1 MAGSLQDQLLKAGLS
16 DKKKAKKINSQK
28 KKAQKQSRKNNTE
41 LKNEAAE
48 LAEKAMQAEKEKSQ
62 ALNEQ
67 RKLEAEQKAIAAQ
80 VRQIV
85 DMNKIFAFAKDQ
97 EDSAIAYNF
106 SHEGKVK
113 SLLVSPA
120 NHDLISRGKIA
131 IAAHG
136 DGYALI
142 PTNAANKI
150 QERDEASIVVLNDS
164 PADDQVDED
173 DPYADYQVPDDL
185 MW

>member
-28 KKAQKQSRKNNTE
+28 QKAQKQSRKNKTE

-80 VRQIV
+80 VRQIIE
-85 DMNKIFAFAKDQ
+85 MNKIFAFEKGK

-106 SHEGKVK
+106 SHANKVK
-113 SLLVSPA
+113 SLLVSPV
-120 NHDLISRGKIA
+120 NHDLISRGKMA
-131 IAAHG
+131 IAAYG
-136 DGYALI
+136 DEYALI
-142 PTNAANKI
+142 PTVVANKI
-150 QERDEASIVVLNDS
+150 KERDEAAVVLLNDS
-164 PADDQVDED
+164 QAGDQVDED

>member
-16 DKKKAKKINSQK
+16 DKKKAKKINAQK
-28 KKAQKQSRKNNTE
+28 LKAQKESRKNKTE

-48 LAEKAMQAEKEKSQ
+48 LAEKALQAEREKSQ
-62 ALNEQ
+62 ALNAQ
-67 RKLEAEQKAIAAQ
+67 HKLDAERKAIAAQ

-85 DMNKIFAFAKDQ
+85 DMNKLFAFPKGG

-106 SHEGKVK
+106 THTNKVK
-113 SLLVSPA
+113 SLLVSPV
-120 NHDLISRGKIA
+120 NHDHISRGKIA
-131 IAAHG
+131 IVVYG
-136 DGYALI
+136 EEYALI
-142 PTNAANKI
+142 PAIVAHKI
-150 QERDEASIVVLNDS
+150 QERDAEAIVLLNDAQ
-164 PADDQVDED
+164 ADDQVDED

>member
-28 KKAQKQSRKNNTE
+28 QKAQKQSRKDKTE
-41 LKNEAAE
+41 LRNEAAE

-62 ALNEQ
+62 VLNEQ
-67 RKLEAEQKAIAAQ
+67 RKQEAEQKAIAAQ

-85 DMNKIFAFAKDQ
+85 EMNKIFAFGKGK

-106 SHEGKVK
+106 SHAGKVK
-113 SLLVSPA
+113 SLLVSSV

-131 IAAHG
+131 IAVYG
-136 DGYALI
+136 EGYALI
-142 PTNAANKI
+142 PAIAASKINERNA
-150 QERDEASIVVLNDS
+150 EAIVLLNDS
-164 PADDQVDED
+164 QASDQVDED